1 MWECICRFNPYPSFI
16 SGIIKDLVMLILVN
30 SFYASSHVSGV
41 SLVRPSL
48 PCSHK
53 DTLMPDSDVI
63 MAPRMQNAI
72 YDKSN
77 FVH

>member
-41 SLVRPSL
+41 SLVRPSFL
-48 PCSHK
+48 
-53 DTLMPDSDVI
+53 
-63 MAPRMQNAI
+63 APVKI
-72 YDKSN
+72 
-77 FVH
+77 H